1 MQYRELG
8 RSGIEVS
15 SLAFGAW
22 QIADPEYWGADADV
36 DAQRTVSVALDAGI
50 TLFDT
55 AEAYGKGESERLLG
69 ACLGARR
76 PEAVVAS
83 KIAPWNC
90 APDKV
95 APACEASLARLG
107 TDYLDLYQ
115 VHWPFERTAF
125 DDVHAALDTLRD
137 QGKVRAVGVSN
148 YGTRDLAGWMRTG
161 TTVSNQLAYSLLF
174 RAIEYEIVPAC
185 QDAGVGILAYMPLMQ
200 GLLAGRWAAV
210 DDVPVKR
217 RRTRQF
223 SSEREGTGHD
233 EPGCEQETFAALA
246 EIQALARELDVSM
259 AVLALAWT
267 MQQPG
272 ISSVIVGARKP
283 HQLERNLDAATR
295 DLSPAVV
302 EQLNAITE
310 PVKAALGAN
319 ADLWKSGEDSRVQ

>member
-8 RSGIEVS
+8 NSGINVS
-15 SLAFGAW
+15 ALAFGAW
-22 QIADPEYWGADADV
+22 QIADPDYWGADADV

-55 AEAYGKGESERLLG
+55 AEAYGKGESERVLG

-90 APDKV
+90 EPDEV
-95 APACEASLARLG
+95 APACEASLQRLG

-115 VHWPFERTAF
+115 VHWPFERSAF

-148 YGTRDLAGWMRTG
+148 YGPRDLAEWMRSG
-161 TTVSNQLAYSLLF
+161 STVSNQLAYSLLF
-174 RAIEYEIVPAC
+174 RAIEYDIVPAC
-185 QDAGVGILAYMPLMQ
+185 RDAGAGILVYMPLMQ
-200 GLLAGRWAAV
+200 GLLAGRWATPE
-210 DDVPVKR
+210 DVPLKR

-233 EPGCEQETFAALA
+233 EPGCEREVFTALA
-246 EIQALARELDVSM
+246 EIRAVAEELGVSM
-259 AVLALAWT
+259 AVLSLAWAI
-267 MQQPG
+267 QQPG
-272 ISSVIVGARKP
+272 VTSVILGARKP
-283 HQLERNLDAATR
+283 HQLERNLAAAS
-295 DLSPAVV
+295 LELPGAVV
-302 EQLNAITE
+302 EQLNAATE
-310 PVKAALGAN
+310 PVKNALGAN
-319 ADLWKSGEDSRVQ
+319 ADLWKSGEASRIR